1 MMVILD
7 QLIALAWMIFP
18 LFIIALAFGA
28 VIETRL
34 STEWVVKQLGGSK
47 SAVFKAIVFAAL
59 IPGCACATMPIA
71 ESLKNKGSSKASLI
85 AFVMSSPLLGP
96 HTILLTFSVLGLSFG
111 VARLVF
117 SVLGSLLIAV
127 FVSLMGDFFALP
139 KSIET
144 NSTQACC
151 HKDVSSSSFIKD
163 SITNFLTTFKKLFPF
178 MCLGLFLAALIPLV
192 MPESWMA
199 LLSGKPHFFL
209 YVLASLM
216 AIPLY
221 VCEAEEIPLTF
232 ALLSA
237 QVSPALAFSFMLAS
251 VGTCIPTALMA
262 KPILGTK
269 LTAFYLIFWLFFATG
284 SGYLLSL
291 LSCFN

>member
-1 MMVILD
+1 MEFVN
-7 QLIALAWMIFP
+7 QLITLAWMVFP
-18 LFIIALAFGA
+18 LFILALAFGA
-28 VIETRL
+28 LIETGL
-34 STEWVVKQLGGSK
+34 SKKWVVNQLGSSK
-47 SAVFKAIVFAAL
+47 LAIFKAIGFAAL

-96 HTILLTFSVLGLSFG
+96 HTILLTFSVLGVSFG
-111 VARLVF
+111 FARIVF
-117 SVLGSLLIAV
+117 SVLGSLLLAL
-127 FVSLMGDFFALP
+127 FVYFMGDYFVLP
-139 KSIET
+139 KLTDKKEIKT
-144 NSTQACC
+144 CCVKPHSTT
-151 HKDVSSSSFIKD
+151 SFIKV
-163 SITNFLTTFKKLFPF
+163 SLSNFLTTFKKLFPF
-178 MCLGLFLAALIPLV
+178 MCFGLVLAALIPLL
-192 MPESWMA
+192 MPESWMMI
-199 LLSGKPHFFL
+199 LSGKPHFLL
-209 YVLASLM
+209 YVLASLI

-269 LTAFYLIFWLFFATG
+269 LTLFYLVFWLFFASC
-284 SGYLLSL
+284 SGYVLQHSAL
-291 LSCFN
+291 F